1 MGKVSDIRQAPVA
14 HSVVPRA
21 ERRKVSVRVRGE
33 YTPDEARELAVELL
47 YAADS
52 AQGGPDVDMLEFG
65 YEADDSRAL
74 GDLRSL
80 VVEHLGWG
88 DDEQAIDQDFA
99 ERLQQVGKI
108 LKRQHLQVVKR

>member
-1 MGKVSDIRQAPVA
+1 MGKVKDILQAPVA

-21 ERRKVSVRVRGE
+21 DRRKVSVRVRGE
-33 YTPDEARELAVELL
+33 LTPDEARDLAVELL

-52 AQGGPDVDMLEFG
+52 AAGGPDADMVEFG

-88 DDEQAIDQDFA
+88 DDEQAIDQDYA
-99 ERLQQVGKI
+99 ARLEQVGKI
-108 LKRQHLQVVKR
+108 LKRQHLQLVKR